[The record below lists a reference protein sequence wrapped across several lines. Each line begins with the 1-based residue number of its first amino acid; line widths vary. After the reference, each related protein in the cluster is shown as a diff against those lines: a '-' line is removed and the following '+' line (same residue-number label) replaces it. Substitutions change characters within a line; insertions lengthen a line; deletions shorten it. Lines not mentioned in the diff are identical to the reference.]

1 MTPQRIEPMRIT
13 INNDYVDENSNSD
26 NFIVDRPSFGDQSHD
41 KSDDVITPPE
51 DIINIYSTDD
61 EFEATSTNFIGELI
75 PEESYPSKRSLSK
88 WFQAKVKYDEWIF
101 PCSRHLDTIIISDSH
116 LKMFDRRNV
125 QLPGKSINAYSGAG
139 WVS

>member
-13 INNDYVDENSNSD
+13 INNDHVVDNSNSD
-26 NFIVDRPSFGDQSHD
+26 NCIVDRPSFGDQ
-41 KSDDVITPPE
+41 SDDVITPPE

-61 EFEATSTNFIGELI
+61 EFEGNFIGDFI

-101 PCSRHLDTIIISDSH
+101 PCSRHLDTLIISDSH